1 MRAGLLNKVIK
12 FIDNTYEVNDYGEET
27 IQEHTEITTRARV
40 VFKGDNRMV
49 SNNEVVNIGTLEFT
63 VRDLYAINHHMIIEY
78 NSKNYRILGIDDT
91 IKGQLTIIAELIN
104 D

>member
-1 MRAGLLNKVIK
+1 ML
-12 FIDNTYEVNDYGEET
+12 IDHPITQNAYGEQVLGEET
-27 IQEHTEITTRARV
+27 VITTRARV